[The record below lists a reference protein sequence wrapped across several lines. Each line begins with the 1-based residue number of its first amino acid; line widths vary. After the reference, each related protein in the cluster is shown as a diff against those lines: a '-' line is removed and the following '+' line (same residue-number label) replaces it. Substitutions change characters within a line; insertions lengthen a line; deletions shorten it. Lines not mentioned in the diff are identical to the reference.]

1 MGRDTRSRSRSRSPR
16 RDGGRKYD
24 HKLEKKL
31 NETREEKMLRRLEK
45 KKRKREAEEDRKT
58 ICGYT
63 DENNRF
69 GDSNLTSSFQWHK
82 KEKAQEASGGGGGG
96 RDDRKKGLSEREL
109 RQQEAE
115 RKRKIEEEVEKVKRR
130 REEREKEQA
139 WMEEEKA
146 RMARESEEQQHNE
159 WEAKADE
166 FHLQQ
171 AQLRAKI
178 RTTEGRAKPIDI
190 LAKNLMDDMEVE
202 MTEPYK
208 LFKNLSLQALEE
220 LQGDIQQHKNLDHK
234 NEEFW
239 DAMTIVCE
247 DELALARAREERGRS
262 ADASSLA
269 IAEDVSETFVG
280 KSWKELKDQEQE
292 IREGIDN
299 DMLDPEF
306 AETVLVQ
313 LKTALAKA
321 KLREIHGEILRK
333 RLASL
338 EGDLAKESMAYEASN
353 VLAKE
358 EGGEE
363 GSKAEKESEWDEAPQ
378 GKDASDDS
386 DDENAGSFSPV
397 LEKDY
402 AGDDAVDADA
412 DKLAIEAQ
420 RKSILESE
428 KDKLKSAASKS
439 ANSELDNSL
448 YQQEA
453 RKGMN
458 EDEAAFSAD
467 MEVRVLHTQH
477 TAHTIYAHI
486 PPTSLLLVLLLKC
499 HRLVCIWKGKIHGA
513 RESQS

>member
-1 MGRDTRSRSRSRSPR
+1 MGRDTRSRSRSPG
-16 RDGGRKYD
+16 RDGGKKYD
-24 HKLEKKL
+24 QKLEKKL

-45 KKRKREAEEDRKT
+45 KKRKREAEEERKT

-82 KEKAQEASGGGGGG
+82 KEKVQEVAGGGGGG
-96 RDDRKKGLSEREL
+96 RDKKKGLSEREL
-109 RQQEAE
+109 KQQEAE

-190 LAKNLMDDMEVE
+190 LAKNLIDDMEVE

-208 LFKNLSLQALEE
+208 LFKNLSLAALEE
-220 LQGDIQQHKNLDHK
+220 LQGDIAQHRNLDHK

-239 DAMTIVCE
+239 ESMTVVCD

-262 ADASSLA
+262 ATDSSLA

-280 KSWKELKDQEQE
+280 KSWRELKDQEDE
-292 IREGIDN
+292 IRSSIDN

-338 EGDLAKESMAYEASN
+338 EGDLAKESMVYDGSK
-353 VLAKE
+353 VQAKE
-358 EGGEE
+358 EVGDGG
-363 GSKAEKESEWDEAPQ
+363 GQAEKESEWDEAVH

-412 DKLAIEAQ
+412 DRQAMEAQ

-428 KDKLKSAASKS
+428 KDKLKCAAKG

-458 EDEAAFSAD
+458 EDEAAFSSE
-467 MEVRVLHTQH
+467 MEVK
-477 TAHTIYAHI
+477 HI
-486 PPTSLLLVLLLKC
+486 SPQPKQR
-499 HRLVCIWKGKIHGA
+499 HI
-513 RESQS
+513 